1 SYESCATASR
11 RRSSGGDEEHMNKM
25 QRRRIWRPI
34 VYILLFGWTIIALFP
49 LYWLLITSFKQP
61 IAVFQGPKYLPWID
75 FKPTLNAWKFLLTGP
90 AHAAVLRDWR
100 NSAIEAIT
108 SAVLAVGIGSMAGYA
123 LTRFQYKIKF
133 LRWKNSDIAFW
144 IISQRMLPPVV
155 VVLPF
160 LIMYRFVGMVDT
172 YLGMIL
178 AYTVFNLP
186 FAVWIMR
193 DFFANLP
200 VDLEESALIEGASRF
215 KAFRLIVIPLA
226 APGLV
231 ATFLFCMMFAW
242 NDYLFALMLTFSR
255 ASTLPMY
262 IAGEGTQS
270 YGPQWWYLSALSLM
284 AVVPMMI
291 VAVFVERFISRG
303 LVVGAIK

>member
-1 SYESCATASR
+1 
-11 RRSSGGDEEHMNKM
+11 M
-25 QRRRIWRPI
+25 QLKNGRKRKAHPI
-34 VYILLFGWTIIALFP
+34 TYVLLFALAFIALFP

-61 IAVFQGPKYLPWID
+61 IAVFQGPKFIPWVD
-75 FKPTLNAWKFLLTGP
+75 FQPTLSAWKFLLTGP
-90 AHAAVLRDWR
+90 GHEAVLHDWR
-100 NSAIEAIT
+100 NSAIEALT
-108 SAVLAVGIGSMAGYA
+108 SAALAVAIGSLAGYG
-123 LTRFQYKIKF
+123 LTRFSYRVPLLKW
-133 LRWKNSDIAFW
+133 RNPDIAFW

-160 LIMYRFVGMVDT
+160 LIMYRFVGLVDT
-172 YLGMIL
+172 WLGMIL
-178 AYTVFNLP
+178 AYTIFNLP
-186 FAVWIMR
+186 FAVWILR
-193 DFFANLP
+193 DFFASLP
-200 VDLEESALIEGASRF
+200 LDLEESALIEGASRL

-226 APGLV
+226 VPGLV

-284 AVVPMMI
+284 AVVPMAV
-291 VAVFVERFISRG
+291 VAVFVERYISRG

>member
-1 SYESCATASR
+1 
-11 RRSSGGDEEHMNKM
+11 M
-25 QRRRIWRPI
+25 QLKNGRKRKAHPI
-34 VYILLFGWTIIALFP
+34 TYVLLFALAFIALFP

-61 IAVFQGPKYLPWID
+61 IAVFQGPKFIPWVD
-75 FKPTLNAWKFLLTGP
+75 FQPTLSAWKFLLTGP
-90 AHAAVLRDWR
+90 GHEAVLHDWR
-100 NSAIEAIT
+100 NSAIEALT
-108 SAVLAVGIGSMAGYA
+108 SAALAVAIGSLAGYG
-123 LTRFQYKIKF
+123 LTRFSYRVPVLKW
-133 LRWKNSDIAFW
+133 RNPDIAFW

-160 LIMYRFVGMVDT
+160 LIMYRFVGLVDT
-172 YLGMIL
+172 WLGMIL
-178 AYTVFNLP
+178 AYTIFNLP
-186 FAVWIMR
+186 FAVWILR
-193 DFFANLP
+193 DFFASLP
-200 VDLEESALIEGASRF
+200 LDLEESALIEGASRL

-226 APGLV
+226 VPGLV

-284 AVVPMMI
+284 AVVPMAV
-291 VAVFVERFISRG
+291 VAVFVERYISRG

>member
-1 SYESCATASR
+1 VQLKKSR
-11 RRSSGGDEEHMNKM
+11 RRRKGH
-25 QRRRIWRPI
+25 PI
-34 VYILLFGWTIIALFP
+34 TYILLFALSLVALFP

-61 IAVFQGPKYLPWID
+61 IAVFQGPKFIPWVD
-75 FKPTLNAWKFLLTGP
+75 FTPTLNAWKFLLTGP
-90 AHAAVLRDWR
+90 GHEAVLHDWR
-100 NSAIEAIT
+100 NSAIEALT
-108 SAVLAVGIGSMAGYA
+108 SATLAVAIGSLAGYG
-123 LTRFQYKIKF
+123 LTRFSYRVPVLK
-133 LRWKNSDIAFW
+133 WKNSDISFW

-160 LIMYRFVGMVDT
+160 LIMFRFVGLVDT
-172 YLGMIL
+172 WLGMIL

-193 DFFANLP
+193 DFFASLP
-200 VDLEESALIEGASRF
+200 LDLEESALIEGASRL
-215 KAFRLIVIPLA
+215 KAFRLIVLPLA
-226 APGLV
+226 TPGLV

-242 NDYLFALMLTFSR
+242 NDYLFALMLTFSK

-284 AVVPMMI
+284 AVVPMAI
-291 VAVFVERFISRG
+291 VAVFIERYISRG

>member
-1 SYESCATASR
+1 
-11 RRSSGGDEEHMNKM
+11 M
-25 QRRRIWRPI
+25 QTKRIRHRVWRTST
-34 VYILLFGWTIIALFP
+34 YILLFAWTIIALFP

-90 AHAAVLRDWR
+90 SHTAVLRDWR

-108 SAVLAVGIGSMAGYA
+108 SAVLAVSIGSMAGYA
-123 LTRFQYKIKF
+123 LTRFSYKIPF
-133 LRWKNSDIAFW
+133 LKWKNSDIAFW

-160 LIMYRFVGMVDT
+160 LIMYRVVGLVDT

-193 DFFANLP
+193 DFFAGLP

-226 APGLV
+226 TPGLV

>member
-1 SYESCATASR
+1 MQSKKSR
-11 RRSSGGDEEHMNKM
+11 RGRK
-25 QRRRIWRPI
+25 WRP
-34 VYILLFGWTIIALFP
+34 VTYVLLFAWAFVALFP

-61 IAVFQGPKYLPWID
+61 IAVFQGPKFIPWVD

-90 AHAAVLRDWR
+90 GHEAVLRDWR
-100 NSAIEAIT
+100 NSAIEALT
-108 SAVLAVGIGSMAGYA
+108 SAVLAVAIGSLAGYG
-123 LTRFQYKIKF
+123 LTRFSYRVPVLKW
-133 LRWKNSDIAFW
+133 RNPDISFW

-160 LIMYRFVGMVDT
+160 LIMYRFVGLVDT
-172 YLGMIL
+172 YLGRIL

-193 DFFANLP
+193 DFFASLP
-200 VDLEESALIEGASRF
+200 VELEESALIEGASRLR
-215 KAFRLIVIPLA
+215 AFRLIVLPLA
-226 APGLV
+226 TPGLV
-231 ATFLFCMMFAW
+231 ATFLFCMMFSW

-284 AVVPMMI
+284 AVVPMAI
-291 VAVFVERFISRG
+291 VAVFVERYISRG